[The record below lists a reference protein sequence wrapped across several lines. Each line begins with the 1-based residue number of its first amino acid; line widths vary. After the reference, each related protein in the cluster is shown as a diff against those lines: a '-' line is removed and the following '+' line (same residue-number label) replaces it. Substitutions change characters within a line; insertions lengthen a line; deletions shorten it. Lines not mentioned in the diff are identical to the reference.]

1 MPTDQS
7 GGRSGG
13 RPTDRP
19 GAQQPGSGGTE
30 NTADPGA
37 AEARAIAARVRAVP
51 GVAELSAGPF
61 ATAATPEPGGRVV
74 GVAVRET
81 DVEVGVVVLP
91 DRPIPD
97 IAADIRTAV
106 GSAARG
112 GGGRAVHVTVAD
124 LADTPGTE
132 SGTDRPPG
140 GADPGGAGTA
150 GTAAGGA
157 DPGAGPG
164 GAAQ

>member
-1 MPTDQS
+1 MPTDQPTDQS
-7 GGRSGG
+7 GGRSG
-13 RPTDRP
+13 
-19 GAQQPGSGGTE
+19 AQQPGSGGTDSSADTAAD
-30 NTADPGA
+30 TADPGA

-97 IAADIRTAV
+97 IAADIRAAV
-106 GSAARG
+106 GAAARG

-124 LADTPGTE
+124 LAETPGAG
-132 SGTDRPPG
+132 SGNDRPLG

-157 DPGAGPG
+157 DPG
-164 GAAQ
+164 GAAH